1 MDELKAKFNE
11 AIARKFHRRNHIKK
25 VLFSHFNTKVDLYN
39 IKFPSYKDKSE
50 QTTIGHVVRK
60 MDK

>member
-39 IKFPSYKDKSE
+39 IKFPSFKDKSE
-50 QTTIGHVVRK
+50 
-60 MDK
+60 